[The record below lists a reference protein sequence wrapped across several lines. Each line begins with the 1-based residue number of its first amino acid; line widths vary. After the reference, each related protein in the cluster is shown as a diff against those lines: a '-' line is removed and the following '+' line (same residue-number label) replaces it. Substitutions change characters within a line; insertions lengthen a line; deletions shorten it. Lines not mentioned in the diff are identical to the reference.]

1 MKIDKK
7 TIEYIANLS
16 RIELSNQEKET
27 FVHQLSDILA
37 YIEKLNQLNTQD
49 IKPMAYSIN
58 TTNVLRED
66 KLELSISSEDA
77 LINAPSTM
85 GVFFKVPKVIE

>member
-1 MKIDKK
+1 MKIEKK
-7 TIEYIANLS
+7 DIEYIANLS
-16 RIELSNQEKET
+16 RIELSDHEKEM
-27 FVHQLSDILA
+27 FIHQLSDILS
-37 YIEKLNQLNTQD
+37 YIEKLNELNTKD

-58 TTNVLRED
+58 TTNAFRED
-66 KLELSISSEDA
+66 KLEPPISREDA

>member
-16 RIELSNQEKET
+16 RIELSDQEKEV
-27 FVHQLSDILA
+27 FIHQLSDILS
-37 YIEKLNQLNTQD
+37 YIEKLNELNTED
-49 IKPMAYSIN
+49 IKPMAHSIN
-58 TTNVLRED
+58 TTNVFRED
-66 KLELSISSEDA
+66 KLEPPISREDA
-77 LINAPSTM
+77 LNNAPSST

>member
-16 RIELSNQEKET
+16 RIELSNLEKET
-27 FVHQLSDILA
+27 FIHQLSDILA
-37 YIEKLNQLNTQD
+37 YIDKLNQLNTQD

-58 TTNVLRED
+58 TTNVLRDD
-66 KLELSISSEDA
+66 KLEPPISREDA
-77 LINAPSTM
+77 LTNAPSTM

>member
-16 RIELSNQEKET
+16 RIELSDQEKEV
-27 FVHQLSDILA
+27 FIHQLSDILS
-37 YIEKLNQLNTQD
+37 YIEKLNKLNTED

-58 TTNVLRED
+58 TTNV
-66 KLELSISSEDA
+66 
-77 LINAPSTM
+77 
-85 GVFFKVPKVIE
+85 

>member
-16 RIELSNQEKET
+16 RIELSDQEKEV
-27 FVHQLSDILA
+27 FIHQLSDILS
-37 YIEKLNQLNTQD
+37 YIEKLNKLNTED
-49 IKPMAYSIN
+49 IKPMAHSIN

-66 KLELSISSEDA
+66 KLVPPISREDA
-77 LINAPSTM
+77 LTNAPCTM

>member
-49 IKPMAYSIN
+49 VKPMAYSMN
-58 TTNVLRED
+58 TTNVLRDD
-66 KLELSISSEDA
+66 KLEPSISREDA
-77 LINAPSTM
+77 LVNAPSTM

>member
-16 RIELSNQEKET
+16 RIELSDQEKEV
-27 FVHQLSDILA
+27 FIHQLSDILS
-37 YIEKLNQLNTQD
+37 YIEKLNKLNTED

-58 TTNVLRED
+58 TTNVFRED
-66 KLELSISSEDA
+66 KLEPPISREDA
-77 LINAPSTM
+77 LNNAPSAM

>member
-58 TTNVLRED
+58 TTNVLRDD
-66 KLELSISSEDA
+66 KLEPPISREDA
-77 LINAPSTM
+77 LVNAPSTM

>member
-49 IKPMAYSIN
+49 VKPMAYSAN
-58 TTNVLRED
+58 TTNVLRDD
-66 KLELSISSEDA
+66 KLEPSISREDA
-77 LINAPSTM
+77 LVNAPSTM

>member
-16 RIELSNQEKET
+16 RIELSDQEKEV
-27 FVHQLSDILA
+27 FIHQLSDILS
-37 YIEKLNQLNTQD
+37 YIEKLNEINTEN
-49 IKPMAYSIN
+49 IKPTVYSMS
-58 TTNVLRED
+58 TTNVFRDD
-66 KLELSISSEDA
+66 KLEPPISREDA
-77 LINAPSTM
+77 LNNAPSTM

>member
-16 RIELSNQEKET
+16 RIELSDQEKEV
-27 FVHQLSDILA
+27 FIHQLSDILS
-37 YIEKLNQLNTQD
+37 YIEKLNKLNTED

-58 TTNVLRED
+58 TTNVFRED
-66 KLELSISSEDA
+66 KLEPPISIEDA